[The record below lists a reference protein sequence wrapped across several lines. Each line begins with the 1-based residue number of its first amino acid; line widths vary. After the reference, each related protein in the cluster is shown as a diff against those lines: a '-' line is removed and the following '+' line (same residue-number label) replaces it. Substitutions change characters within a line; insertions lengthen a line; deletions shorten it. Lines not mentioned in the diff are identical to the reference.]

1 MKFGLRYAS
10 LGRYANG
17 PAAVEL
23 AQAAEAAGFDSI
35 WTVEHVV
42 VPHAYQSRYPYS
54 PTGRMGPGLEDFP
67 IPDPLIWLAYV
78 ASATRTLGLGT
89 AILILPQRNPVVTA
103 KAVATLDHLA
113 GAGPVLL
120 GIGVGWLA
128 EEFATLGVPFADR
141 GARTDEY
148 VAAMRALWGQERAS
162 FTGRF
167 VTFNDV
173 FCRPRPAA
181 GRIPIVVG
189 GDTVAAA
196 RRAGRLGD
204 GYFPARGA
212 PAELF
217 DEMRRAAVAAGRDP
231 SDIEITVSAPAEVSE
246 IEALAKR
253 GVARVAVPVSS
264 GAGLP
269 AQVKTPDDV
278 VRYGKDVIARL
289 GG

>member
-10 LGRYANG
+10 LGRYAHG

-23 AQAAEAAGFDSI
+23 AQAAEAAGFESI

-42 VPHAYQSRYPYS
+42 VPHGYQSRYPYS
-54 PTGRMGPGLEDFP
+54 PTGRMGSGLDDYP

-78 ASATRTLGLGT
+78 ASATRTIKLGT

-103 KAVATLDHLA
+103 KEVATLDHLA
-113 GAGPVLL
+113 GGGRVLL

-128 EEFATLGVPFADR
+128 EEFSALGVPFEDR

-148 VAAMRALWGQERAS
+148 VAAMRALWRDERAS
-162 FTGRF
+162 FKGRF
-167 VTFNDV
+167 VSFDEV
-173 FCRPRPAA
+173 FCRPRPAG

-189 GDTVAAA
+189 GDTKAAA

-212 PAELF
+212 SQELF
-217 DEMRRAAVAAGRDP
+217 DEMRRAAEAAGRDP
-231 SDIEITVSAPAEVSE
+231 SEIEVTVAAPADVAG
-246 IEALAKR
+246 IEALAAR
-253 GVARVAVPVSS
+253 GIARVAVPVSS
-264 GAGLP
+264 AAGLP

-278 VRYGKDVIARL
+278 VRYGREVIARFR
-289 GG
+289 

>member
-23 AQAAEAAGFDSI
+23 AQAAEAAGFESI

-54 PTGRMGPGLEDFP
+54 PTGRMGSGLEDFP

-78 ASATRTLGLGT
+78 ASATRTIKLGT

-113 GAGPVLL
+113 GGRRVLL

-128 EEFATLGVPFADR
+128 EEFATLGVPFDDR
-141 GARTDEY
+141 GPRTDEY
-148 VAAMRALWGQERAS
+148 VAAMRALWTQERAS
-162 FTGRF
+162 FDGRF
-167 VTFNDV
+167 VKFRDV
-173 FCRPRPAA
+173 FCRPLPAA
-181 GRIPIVVG
+181 SIPIIVG
-189 GDTVAAA
+189 GDTKAAA

-204 GYFPARGA
+204 GYFPART
-212 PAELF
+212 PSPELL
-217 DEMRRAAVAAGRDP
+217 DEMRRAATEAGRDP
-231 SDIEITVSAPAEVSE
+231 RAIEITVSAPAEPKE
-246 IEALAKR
+246 IEALAKS
-253 GVARVAVPVSS
+253 GISRVAVPVSS
-264 GAGLP
+264 AAGLP

-278 VRYGKDVIARL
+278 LRYGKEVIARFR
-289 GG
+289 

>member
-10 LGRYANG
+10 LGRYSNG

-23 AQAAEAAGFDSI
+23 AQAAEAAGFDSL

-42 VPHAYQSRYPYS
+42 VPAAYQSRYPYS
-54 PTGRMGPGLEDFP
+54 PTGKMGAGLEDFP

-78 ASATRTLGLGT
+78 ASATRTIKLGT

-103 KAVATLDHLA
+103 KALATLDHLA
-113 GAGPVLL
+113 GGRRVLL

-128 EEFATLGVPFADR
+128 EEFAALGVPFEDR

-148 VAAMRALWGQERAS
+148 VAAMRALWSQERAS
-162 FTGRF
+162 FKGRYVSF
-167 VTFNDV
+167 DDV
-173 FCRPRPAA
+173 FCRPLPADR
-181 GRIPIVVG
+181 RIPVIVG
-189 GDTVAAA
+189 GDTKAAA

-212 PAELF
+212 PAELLA
-217 DEMRRAAVAAGRDP
+217 EMRRAAGEAGRDP
-231 SDIEITVSAPAEVSE
+231 AAIEVTLSAPTEPAE
-246 IEALAKR
+246 IEALAR
-253 GVARVAVPVSS
+253 LGVSRVAVPVSS

-269 AQVKTPDDV
+269 AQVKTPEDV
-278 VRYGKDVIARL
+278 LRYGKTMIARFRD
-289 GG
+289 